1 MAPDTGQ
8 GARQGHGTRGH
19 QPDPRSIALSRFCA
33 RLKQLQSAAGLTR
46 TSLAATTHLSTS
58 QMSDILNGKIKRPP
72 DWDVVNKVVHAC
84 LTHAKQ
90 VGKPLPGNFRDEEDW
105 RRRYDDLEQGFD
117 AAPPPR
123 RSTQAATERT
133 VETVSQSDPFD
144 LGVHRALPPTGTVSL
159 EGPDSLTPYLQRD
172 HDKELR
178 AALHQAA
185 TGGPSVFAV
194 LAADRRCGARRSSP
208 AASLRRSDPAQNP
221 RPAPLSTMT
230 RQAGSWSASCSAPW
244 S

>member
-8 GARQGHGTRGH
+8 GARQDHGTRGH

-33 RLKQLQSAAGLTR
+33 RVKQLQSAAGLTQ

-90 VGKPLPGNFRDEEDW
+90 AGKPLPRNFRDEEDW
-105 RRRYDDLEQGFD
+105 RRRRYDDLEQDFD
-117 AAPPPR
+117 AAAPPR
-123 RSTQAATERT
+123 CSTQAAAERA

-159 EGPDSLTPYLQRD
+159 EGPDSLAPYLQRD
-172 HDKELR
+172 HDNGR
-178 AALHQAA
+178 AGSRSA
-185 TGGPSVFAV
+185 TKYASGH
-194 LAADRRCGARRSSP
+194 RWRCGRRRP
-208 AASLRRSDPAQNP
+208 LVPPLPRGTDRPNVRRGP
-221 RPAPLSTMT
+221 
-230 RQAGSWSASCSAPW
+230 
-244 S
+244 